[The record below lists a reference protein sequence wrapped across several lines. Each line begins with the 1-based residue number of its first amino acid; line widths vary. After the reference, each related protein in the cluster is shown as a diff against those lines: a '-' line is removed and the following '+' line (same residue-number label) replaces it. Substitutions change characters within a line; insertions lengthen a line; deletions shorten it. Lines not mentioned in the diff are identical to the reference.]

1 MATDEEQ
8 VEKLKQWWKENG
20 RAVVAGIVIGVGS
33 LVGYRYW
40 IDYQEANAEQASSHF
55 IQMVSAIESGNR
67 DAADEQANTLLDQYA
82 SSEYATMARFALAK
96 THVEAEDYDKAQH
109 HLQQVIGNAGDSP
122 LAFVAR
128 QRLATIQ
135 LQMTKFD
142 EALKT
147 LSIDFP
153 SQFSAS
159 IEELKGDL
167 YASQGNKAE
176 AANAYR
182 KAQQSQPGP
191 ANADFLQ
198 QKLDDLGSAQEAL
211 DK

>member
-8 VEKLKQWWKENG
+8 VEKLKQWWKDNG

-33 LVGYRYW
+33 LIGYRYW
-40 IDYQEANAEQASSHF
+40 IDYQETNAEQASSHF
-55 IQMVSAIESGNR
+55 IQMIDAIESGNN
-67 DAADEQANTLLDQYA
+67 DAADEQANMLLNQYA

-96 THVEAEDYDKAQH
+96 TRVEAEDYEKAQH

-122 LAFVAR
+122 LAYVAR
-128 QRLATIQ
+128 KRLATVQ
-135 LQMTKFD
+135 LQMTEFD
-142 EALKT
+142 KALKT

-153 SQFSAS
+153 EQFSAS

-176 AANAYR
+176 AASAYR

-191 ANADFLQ
+191 ANAEFLQ
-198 QKLDDLGSAQEAL
+198 QKLDDLGM
-211 DK
+211 

>member
-33 LVGYRYW
+33 LIGYRYW
-40 IDYQEANAEQASSHF
+40 IDYQETNAEQASSHF
-55 IQMVSAIESGNR
+55 TQMVNAIEVGNS
-67 DAADEQANTLLDQYA
+67 DAADEQANKLLNEYA

-96 THVEAEDYDKAQH
+96 ILVEAEDYDKAQD
-109 HLQQVIGNAGDSP
+109 HLQQIIGNAGDSP
-122 LAFVAR
+122 LSYVAR

-135 LQMTKFD
+135 LQMAKYD
-142 EALKT
+142 LGLKT

-153 SQFSAS
+153 EQFGAS

-167 YASQGNKAE
+167 FASQGNKAE
-176 AANAYR
+176 AVDAYL

-191 ANADFLQ
+191 ANTEFLQ
-198 QKLDDLGSAQEAL
+198 QKLDDLGMGSTG
-211 DK
+211 

>member
-33 LVGYRYW
+33 LIGYRYW
-40 IDYQEANAEQASSHF
+40 IDHQETNAEQASSHF
-55 IQMVSAIESGNR
+55 IQMVDAIELGNN
-67 DAADEQANTLLDQYA
+67 DTVDEQANKLLNEYA

-96 THVEAEDYDKAQH
+96 ILVEAEDYDKAQD

-122 LAFVAR
+122 LAYVAR

-135 LQMTKFD
+135 LQMAKFD
-142 EALKT
+142 LGLKT

-153 SQFSAS
+153 EQFSAS
-159 IEELKGDL
+159 VEELKGDL

-176 AANAYR
+176 ASDAYL

-191 ANADFLQ
+191 ANAEFLQ
-198 QKLDDLGSAQEAL
+198 QKLDDLGMGSTG
-211 DK
+211 